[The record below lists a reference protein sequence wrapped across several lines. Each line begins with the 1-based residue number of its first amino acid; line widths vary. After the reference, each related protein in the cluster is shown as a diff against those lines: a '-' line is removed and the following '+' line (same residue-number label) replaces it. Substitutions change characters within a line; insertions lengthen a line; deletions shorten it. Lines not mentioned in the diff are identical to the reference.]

1 MDQASIAAVIFGGA
15 ALAFAYRSIR
25 YAVRGDRPAFGWW
38 RW

>member
-1 MDQASIAAVIFGGA
+1 MDQATIAGIIFGGA
-15 ALAFAYRSIR
+15 AVALSYRSIR